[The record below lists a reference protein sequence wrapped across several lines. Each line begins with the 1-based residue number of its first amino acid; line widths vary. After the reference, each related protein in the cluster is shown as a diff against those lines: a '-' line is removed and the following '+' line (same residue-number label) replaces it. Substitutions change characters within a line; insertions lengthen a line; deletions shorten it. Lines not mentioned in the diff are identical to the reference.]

1 MALRSASF
9 ESAGR
14 MGPIVEGMA
23 LFGRK
28 KSVPRSDVEAE
39 VDVEEEDVPM
49 LPEAP
54 ALDANGLR
62 SVADHVSYLLSLV
75 SPLKPF
81 GMGLLE
87 AWDQVMCEDIDSM
100 INVPPNSTSKV
111 DGYAVVAADLLDD
124 DGRELDLVE
133 SAERLVAGS
142 ALAVGVGDVLPRGA
156 TAVLPSAFG
165 TVDAEKLNIVDL
177 VFEGDYVR
185 AAGEHLAVGTRLLSE
200 GNTLNDRAIG
210 MMASAG
216 IDRVLVRPRPRVVVV
231 SSGDE
236 LVEPGSQ
243 VQHGEDTDSN
253 SFMIA
258 AAARAAGAT
267 VFRVAVHSSDP
278 AELRSAITDQLI
290 RADLLI
296 STTSGRREDYEAVAS
311 AMADL
316 GLTDSVDVA
325 MSPGRTQTFGLI
337 GEDGVPMV
345 MLPGNPVSAYVSFQ
359 AFVRPLIRR
368 LAGASEHRTV
378 LRAITRTPLRS
389 VLGRTHLLRGDLVT
403 DTNVA
408 TVERVSDPHAMAEL
422 SRSNALI
429 IMGENVDHVR
439 AGEHVLCWP
448 LDEA

>member
-1 MALRSASF
+1 MA
-9 ESAGR
+9 
-14 MGPIVEGMA
+14 I
-23 LFGRK
+23 FGRK
-28 KSVPRSDVEAE
+28 KPTVVVEPE
-39 VDVEEEDVPM
+39 VEVAPPP

-54 ALDANGLR
+54 ALDADGMR
-62 SVADHVSYLLSLV
+62 SVGDHVAYLLSLV
-75 SPLKPF
+75 TPLKPF

-100 INVPPNSTSKV
+100 INVPPNRTSKV
-111 DGYAVVAADLLDD
+111 DGYAVVASDLAASDV
-124 DGRELDLVE
+124 LDLVE
-133 SAERLVAGS
+133 TTERIAAGS
-142 ALAVGVGDVLPRGA
+142 AVAVKTSDVLPRGA
-156 TAVLPSAFG
+156 TAVLPEAFASIADG
-165 TVDAEKLNIVDL
+165 KLSVIDTVV
-177 VFEGDYVR
+177 EGDYVR
-185 AAGEHLAVGTRLLSE
+185 AAGEHLAQGTRLLSE
-200 GNTLNDRAIG
+200 GDVLSDRAIG

-236 LVEPGSQ
+236 LVEPGSK
-243 VQHGEDTDSN
+243 VHHGENTDSN

-278 AELRSAITDQLI
+278 VALRSAITDQLI

-296 STTSGRREDYEAVAS
+296 STTSGRREDYEAVAG

-316 GLTDSVDVA
+316 GRTDTVDVA

-337 GEDGVPMV
+337 GEDAVPMV
-345 MLPGNPVSAYVSFQ
+345 MLPGNPVSAYVTFQ

-368 LAGASEHRTV
+368 LSGASEHRPV

-389 VLGRTHLLRGDLVT
+389 VHGRTQLLRGNLVT
-403 DTNVA
+403 STNVA
-408 TVERVSDPHAMAEL
+408 TVEQVSDPHAMAEL

-429 IMGENVDHVR
+429 IIGEGVDHVR

-448 LDEA
+448 LDDI

>member
-1 MALRSASF
+1 
-9 ESAGR
+9 
-14 MGPIVEGMA
+14 MA
-23 LFGRK
+23 LFGRR
-28 KSVPRSDVEAE
+28 KSVPTTPGDEE
-39 VDVEEEDVPM
+39 VVEEAAPT

-54 ALDANGLR
+54 PLNAEGLR
-62 SVADHVSYLLSLV
+62 GVADHVAYLLSLV

-100 INVPPNSTSKV
+100 INVPPNNTSKV
-111 DGYAVVAADLLDD
+111 DGYAIRVADTAADGFATL
-124 DGRELDLVE
+124 ELVGASD
-133 SAERLVAGS
+133 RLAPHT
-142 ALAVGVGDVLPRGA
+142 AVSVHAGDVLPRGA
-156 TAVLPSAFG
+156 TAVLPAAFG
-165 TVDAEKLNIVDL
+165 SLTDGRLRIVDAVG
-177 VFEGDYVR
+177 EGDYVR

-200 GNTLNDRAIG
+200 GDVLNDRAVG

-231 SSGDE
+231 SSGGE

-243 VQHGEDTDSN
+243 VRHGEDTDSN

-278 AELRSAITDQLI
+278 AALRAAITDQLI

-296 STTSGRREDYEAVAS
+296 STTSGRREDYEAVS
-311 AMADL
+311 QAMFDL

-337 GEDGVPMV
+337 GAERVPMV

-359 AFVRPLIRR
+359 AFVWPLIRR
-368 LAGASEHRTV
+368 LAGASDHRTV

-389 VLGRTHLLRGDLVT
+389 VRGRTHLLRGHL
-403 DTNVA
+403 DTNSSVA
-408 TVERVSDPHAMAEL
+408 TVSRISDPHAMAEL
-422 SRSNALI
+422 SRSNALVV
-429 IMGENVDHVR
+429 MGENVESVA

-448 LDEA
+448 LDEL

>member
-1 MALRSASF
+1 
-9 ESAGR
+9 
-14 MGPIVEGMA
+14 MA

-28 KSVPRSDVEAE
+28 KSAPLIEAE
-39 VDVEEEDVPM
+39 VEVEVEVDDAPPT

-54 ALDANGLR
+54 HLDANGLR

-75 SPLKPF
+75 SPLRPF

-87 AWDQVMCEDIDSM
+87 AWNQVMCEDIDSM

-111 DGYAVVAADLLDD
+111 DGYAVVAAELLT
-124 DGRELDLVE
+124 GNVHELDLVD
-133 SAERLVAGS
+133 SSERLAPHS
-142 ALAVGVGDVLPRGA
+142 ALSVGAGDVMPRGA
-156 TAVLPSAFG
+156 TAVLPATFG
-165 TVDAEKLNIVDL
+165 SVAAGKLNVMDPVL
-177 VFEGDYVR
+177 EGDYVR

-200 GNTLNDRAIG
+200 GDVLNDRAIG

-243 VQHGEDTDSN
+243 VHHGEDTDSN

-278 AELRSAITDQLI
+278 GALRAAITDQLI

-296 STTSGRREDYEAVAS
+296 STTSGRREDYEAVAG

-337 GEDGVPMV
+337 GEERVPMV

-368 LAGASEHRTV
+368 LAGSSEHRTV
-378 LRAITRTPLRS
+378 LRAITRTPLSSMR
-389 VLGRTHLLRGDLVT
+389 GRTHLLRGNLVT

-408 TVERVSDPHAMAEL
+408 TVEKVSDPHAMAEL

-429 IMGENVDHVR
+429 ILGENVDHVR

-448 LDEA
+448 LDEF

>member
-1 MALRSASF
+1 
-9 ESAGR
+9 
-14 MGPIVEGMA
+14 MA
-23 LFGRK
+23 LFARK
-28 KSVPRSDVEAE
+28 KPARP
-39 VDVEEEDVPM
+39 VEEGGATVEHTVPT
-49 LPEAP
+49 LPQAP

-111 DGYAVVAADLLDD
+111 DGYAVRAADLQQENPSL
-124 DGRELDLVE
+124 ELVE
-133 SAERLVAGS
+133 GVKRLAPG
-142 ALAVGVGDVLPRGA
+142 AAVSVRAGDVLPRGA
-156 TAVLPSAFG
+156 TAVLPATFATVSAG
-165 TVDAEKLNIVDL
+165 WITISDVVD
-177 VFEGDYVR
+177 EGQYVR
-185 AAGEHLAVGTRLLSE
+185 AAGEHLAIGTRLLSQ
-200 GNTLNDRAIG
+200 GDVLNDRAIG
-210 MMASAG
+210 MVASAG

-236 LVEPGSQ
+236 LVEPGSL
-243 VQHGEDTDSN
+243 VHHGEDNDSN

-278 AELRSAITDQLI
+278 AALKAAITDQLI

-296 STTSGRREDYEAVAS
+296 STTSGRREDYEAVS
-311 AMADL
+311 HAMDGL
-316 GLTDSVDVA
+316 GLVDSVDVA

-337 GEDGVPMV
+337 GAEGVPMV

-378 LRAITRTPLRS
+378 LRAISTSPLRS
-389 VLGRTHLLRGDLVT
+389 MRGRTHLLRGNLVRGSHVT
-403 DTNVA
+403 
-408 TVERVSDPHAMAEL
+408 TVERVTDAHAMAEL

-429 IMGENVDHVR
+429 VLGETVDEVA
-439 AGEHVLCWP
+439 AGDHVLCWP
-448 LDEA
+448 LDEI